1 LSVDEL
7 IAFVIRSAYDKFPHA
22 LRLDEFF
29 FDADDG
35 VGGIPVNKS
44 DINSFFKHFQANLN
58 KDDIP
63 DILDIEKMRMNN
75 CSLTK
80 TLWKMKRETFFF
92 VYVLESQNDIRHK
105 RMTLMCVNYIYK

>member
-1 LSVDEL
+1 MSVDEL

-44 DINSFFKHFQANLN
+44 DINSFFKAKFERKMTFQ
-58 KDDIP
+58 
-63 DILDIEKMRMNN
+63 
-75 CSLTK
+75 TFW
-80 TLWKMKRETFFF
+80 TLR
-92 VYVLESQNDIRHK
+92 R
-105 RMTLMCVNYIYK
+105 

>member
-1 LSVDEL
+1 MSVDEL

-44 DINSFFKHFQANLN
+44 DINSFF
-58 KDDIP
+58 
-63 DILDIEKMRMNN
+63 
-75 CSLTK
+75 
-80 TLWKMKRETFFF
+80 
-92 VYVLESQNDIRHK
+92 
-105 RMTLMCVNYIYK
+105 